1 MRFFIDITYKGTNYH
16 GWQIQPNVPSIQE
29 EINKSLNLVLN
40 QKVSVVGAG
49 RTDTGVHARQMF
61 AHFDFN
67 KNIDFSNLLSK
78 LNGCL
83 PSDISIN
90 KIFEVK
96 NNVHSRFDAL
106 SRTYKYFIHHQKDPF
121 CTNSYFLAKKLDVK
135 LMNMSCKY
143 LLGEKDFTSFSKKN
157 TQVHTNMCN
166 VSYAKWEEKNNKLI
180 FTIESN
186 RFLHNMVRSIVGTLI
201 KVGQLKIDYKSIYS
215 ILQKKDRSSAGF
227 SVPAKGL
234 FLTKIEY
241 PKSIHHV

>member
-16 GWQIQPNVPSIQE
+16 GWQIQPNVASVQE

-40 QKVSVVGAG
+40 QKVSIVGAG

-61 AHFDFN
+61 AHFDYN
-67 KNIDFSNLLSK
+67 KSIDFSNLLSK

-83 PSDISIN
+83 PRDISIN
-90 KIFEVK
+90 KMFEVK
-96 NNVHSRFDAL
+96 SDAHCRFDAL
-106 SRTYKYFIHHQKDPF
+106 SRTYKYFIHHLKDPF
-121 CTNSYFLAKKLDVK
+121 CTNSYYLTKKLDVK

-157 TQVHTNMCN
+157 TQVHTNICN
-166 VSYAKWEEKNNKLI
+166 VRYAKWEEKNNKLI

-201 KVGQLKIDYKSIYS
+201 KVGQLKKDYKSIYN
-215 ILQKKDRSSAGF
+215 ILQKKDRSEAGF

-241 PKSIHHV
+241 PKSIYYV